1 MQLDKFSN
9 PIYSAADLTELLY
22 QNCLIDRLYVEDSRE
37 INQFEKCANIN
48 LLKVSP
54 ELYEVSIEEFDSVCQ
69 TDWLISDEYKEFDVT
84 TFCLEQ
90 CTSQQEI
97 DRVLEELAEFEQRNL
112 IMLLRTMKYIVDTL
126 RKNQILWGVGRGSSV
141 ASFVLYLLG
150 VHKINSL
157 KYGLKW
163 QEFLR

>member
-9 PIYSAADLTELLY
+9 LIYSETDLTELLY
-22 QNCLIDRLYVEDSRE
+22 QNCA
-37 INQFEKCANIN
+37 INQVYVTDTDVIRQFERLANIA
-48 LLKVSP
+48 LLKVDP
-54 ELYEVSIEEFDSVCQ
+54 ALYEVSIEDFDSACQ
-69 TDWLISDEYKEFDVT
+69 SDWLISDEYKTFDVA

-90 CTSQQEI
+90 CTNQQEV
-97 DRVLEELAEFEQRNL
+97 DRVLEELVAFEQRNL
-112 IMLLRTMKYIVDTL
+112 MMLLRTMKYIVDTL
-126 RKNQILWGVGRGSSV
+126 RNNQIFWGVGRGSSV

-157 KYGLKW
+157 KYGLNW